1 MRQGDQAPGLAAP
14 APDRQPAVRLYSL
27 LALNNAAMFAAYAG
41 VNTILIPGRI
51 AAIDPRHK
59 VTDVALVAG
68 VSAICAVLANPV
80 GGALSDRTR
89 SRFGR
94 RRPWLLIGSLGA
106 LAGMAVLADA
116 RTLAILLIAQCVT
129 QAMTNVYQ
137 AALTAIVPD
146 RVPARRRGSA
156 SAVIGVAVTVG
167 TAGGTAAA
175 AELASSR
182 TAFYVLAL
190 GLVGAALLLVV
201 LTGDPPVARRAPAEG
216 QPGRDQRPRLA
227 RRVAGA
233 LAVLRGGDLAWVFA
247 GRAAMILSYN
257 LVFVYLLYIVADYVR
272 KPAGITAAQGVAI
285 LTVISVATSI
295 VAIVVA
301 GILADR
307 LSRYRIFVFASSLLG
322 GAALILP
329 AISPAW
335 NVILACAAVEGLAI
349 GVYLAVDTAL
359 VTLVLPSA
367 QTAARDLGVVN
378 IANAAPPVA
387 APFIA
392 SLIVLAAGYRAV
404 FACGCVIA
412 LLASVTVWRVRSVP

>member
-1 MRQGDQAPGLAAP
+1 MREREQAPGLAAP
-14 APDRQPAVRLYSL
+14 DRQPVVRLYTL

-41 VNTILIPGRI
+41 VNAILVPGRI

-59 VTDVALVAG
+59 VADVALVAG
-68 VSAICAVLANPV
+68 ISAICAVLANPV
-80 GGALSDRTR
+80 GGALSDRTG

-129 QAMTNVYQ
+129 QAMMNVYQ

-146 RVPARRRGSA
+146 RVPVRRRGTV

-175 AELASSR
+175 AELAGSR
-182 TAFYVLAL
+182 SAFYVLAL
-190 GLVGAALLLVV
+190 ALVGAAVLLAV
-201 LTGDPPVARRAPAEG
+201 LTGDPPVARGAAAGDQRAG
-216 QPGRDQRPRLA
+216 SRPRLL
-227 RRVAGA
+227 RRAGGA
-233 LAVLRGGDLAWVFA
+233 LSVLRGDLAWVFA

-285 LTVISVATSI
+285 LTAVSVATSI
-295 VAIVVA
+295 LAIVAA

-307 LSRYRIFVFASSLLG
+307 LSRYRVFVFAASLLG

-335 NVILACAAVEGLAI
+335 SVILACAAIEGLAI

-367 QTAARDLGVVN
+367 QTAGRDLGVVN
-378 IANAAPPVA
+378 IANAGPPVV

-412 LLASVTVWRVRSVP
+412 LLASVTVWRVRGVP

>member
-1 MRQGDQAPGLAAP
+1 MREREQAPGLAAP
-14 APDRQPAVRLYSL
+14 APDRQPAVRLYTL

-41 VNTILIPGRI
+41 VNAILVPGRI

-68 VSAICAVLANPV
+68 ISAICAVLANPV
-80 GGALSDRTR
+80 GGALSDRTG

-129 QAMTNVYQ
+129 QAMMNVYQ

-146 RVPARRRGSA
+146 RVSVRRRGTV

-175 AELASSR
+175 AELTGSR
-182 TAFYVLAL
+182 TAFHVLAL
-190 GLVGAALLLVV
+190 ALVGAAVLLAV
-201 LTGDPPVARRAPAEG
+201 LTGDPPVARSAVAGDEPAG
-216 QPGRDQRPRLA
+216 GSRPRLT
-227 RRVAGA
+227 RRALGA
-233 LAVLRGGDLAWVFA
+233 LSVLRGDLAWVFA

-257 LVFVYLLYIVADYVR
+257 LVFVYLLYIMADYVR

-285 LTVISVATSI
+285 LTAVSVATSI
-295 VAIVVA
+295 LAIVAA

-307 LSRYRIFVFASSLLG
+307 LRRYRVFVFAASLLG

-335 NVILACAAVEGLAI
+335 SVILACAAIEGLAI

-378 IANAAPPVA
+378 IANAGPPVV

-412 LLASVTVWRVRSVP
+412 LLASVTVWRVRGVP

>member
-1 MRQGDQAPGLAAP
+1 MREREQAPGLAAP
-14 APDRQPAVRLYSL
+14 APDRQPAVRLYTL

-41 VNTILIPGRI
+41 VNAILVPGRI
-51 AAIDPRHK
+51 ASIDPRHK

-68 VSAICAVLANPV
+68 ISAICAVLANPV
-80 GGALSDRTR
+80 GGALSDRTG

-106 LAGMAVLADA
+106 LAGMTLLADA

-129 QAMTNVYQ
+129 QAMIHVYQ

-146 RVPARRRGSA
+146 RVPVRRRGSV

-175 AELASSR
+175 AELAGSR

-190 GLVGAALLLVV
+190 ALVGAAVLLAV
-201 LTGDPPVARRAPAEG
+201 LTGDPPVARRAPAED
-216 QPGRDQRPRLA
+216 QPAGGSRQRLT
-227 RRVAGA
+227 RRVGGA
-233 LAVLRGGDLAWVFA
+233 LSVLRGDLAWVFA

-285 LTVISVATSI
+285 LTVVSVATSI
-295 VAIVVA
+295 LAIVAA

-307 LSRYRIFVFASSLLG
+307 LNRYRVFVFAASLLG

-335 NVILACAAVEGLAI
+335 SVILACAAIEGLAI

-367 QTAARDLGVVN
+367 QTAGRDLGVVN
-378 IANAAPPVA
+378 IANAGPPVA

-412 LLASVTVWRVRSVP
+412 LLASVTVWRVRGVP

>member
-1 MRQGDQAPGLAAP
+1 MRQGEQAPGLAAP
-14 APDRQPAVRLYSL
+14 APDRQPAVRLYAL
-27 LALNNAAMFAAYAG
+27 LAVNNAAMFAAYAG
-41 VNTILIPGRI
+41 VNAILVPGRI

-80 GGALSDRTR
+80 GGALSDRTG

-129 QAMTNVYQ
+129 QAMMNVYQ

-146 RVPARRRGSA
+146 RVPVRRRGTV

-175 AELASSR
+175 AELTGSR

-190 GLVGAALLLVV
+190 ALVGAAVLLAV
-201 LTGDPPVARRAPAEG
+201 LTGDPPVARRATAEDQPAG
-216 QPGRDQRPRLA
+216 GSRQRLT
-227 RRVAGA
+227 RRVGDA
-233 LAVLRGGDLAWVFA
+233 LSVLRGDLAWVFA

-285 LTVISVATSI
+285 LTVVSVATSI
-295 VAIVVA
+295 LAIVAA

-307 LSRYRIFVFASSLLG
+307 LNRYRVFVFAASLLG

-335 NVILACAAVEGLAI
+335 SVILACAAVEGLAI

-378 IANAAPPVA
+378 IANAAPPVV

-392 SLIVLAAGYRAV
+392 SLIVLAVGYRAV
-404 FACGCVIA
+404 FACGCAIA
-412 LLASVTVWRVRSVP
+412 LLASVTVWRVRGVP